1 MSFPWVLLNAFGFP
15 TAGAST
21 EPLPARRRHQQNDP
35 GKSRDG
41 LQKCQRDHWLQ
52 TYLLFLLI
60 SHAQM
65 FPKTYWCPHFSTSL
79 CWMARVHSHIYIHVH
94 VRGQAAQGLGGAV
107 SPSPSLLAAVHSLCI
122 TGCMSRTE
130 WRMNLLNSEYQSMR
144 IWLYKHSDLKDV
156 SDLSIFLQIPSN
168 WCESNPEIWASH
180 KQSAGT
186 NNAAAAELTLWQ
198 SVSTSK
204 LFICWEFV

>member
-1 MSFPWVLLNAFGFP
+1 MWNSGQWSKATRTVQEVRQLHTLTGSQENLARVRLQQLSCWLTIF
-15 TAGAST
+15 TAD
-21 EPLPARRRHQQNDP
+21 LPP
-35 GKSRDG
+35 
-41 LQKCQRDHWLQ
+41 
-52 TYLLFLLI
+52 FLLI

-65 FPKTYWCPHFSTSL
+65 FPKIYWCPHFSTSL

-94 VRGQAAQGLGGAV
+94 VHCQAGLGGAV
-107 SPSPSLLAAVHSLCI
+107 SPSPSLLAALHSLCI

-130 WRMNLLNSEYQSMR
+130 WGMNLLNSEYQSMR

-204 LFICWEFV
+204 LFICWEFM

>member
-21 EPLPARRRHQQNDP
+21 EPLPARRRHQQHDP

-60 SHAQM
+60 SDAQM

-79 CWMARVHSHIYIHVH
+79 CWMAHVHSHIYIHVH
-94 VRGQAAQGLGGAV
+94 VHGQAAQGSGGLSVPLHPCSAPTVHYWLHESHRVENEPFKQWIPKYEDLAV
-107 SPSPSLLAAVHSLCI
+107 QTFRFERCLWFVNI
-122 TGCMSRTE
+122 FT
-130 WRMNLLNSEYQSMR
+130 NS
-144 IWLYKHSDLKDV
+144 
-156 SDLSIFLQIPSN
+156 
-168 WCESNPEIWASH
+168 
-180 KQSAGT
+180 
-186 NNAAAAELTLWQ
+186 
-198 SVSTSK
+198 
-204 LFICWEFV
+204 